1 MPRIGKTHV
10 LRTVR
15 AVALAL
21 AGLALGACTVRDYY
35 VGKSLLQPDQVP
47 KVVERDENGN
57 PILP

>member
-1 MPRIGKTHV
+1 MPRFGKTHV
-10 LRTVR
+10 LRT

-35 VGKSLLQPDQVP
+35 AGKSLLQPDQIP
-47 KVVERDENGN
+47 KAVERDENGN